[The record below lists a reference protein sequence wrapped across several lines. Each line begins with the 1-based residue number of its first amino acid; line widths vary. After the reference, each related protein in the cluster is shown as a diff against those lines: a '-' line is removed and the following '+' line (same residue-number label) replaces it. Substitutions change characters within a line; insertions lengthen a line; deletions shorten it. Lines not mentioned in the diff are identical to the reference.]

1 MDAATFQREALKCE
15 RLLYHISYA
24 MLKNNQDCADAVQ
37 ETLLQA
43 WSHRESLR
51 SMDRFKPWLTK
62 ISVNTC
68 KNMLRRSRRA
78 ALVELSDALPAAE
91 RADYMVLY
99 DALDELPPEM
109 RAATVL
115 YYFEGFSVK
124 EVAAMV
130 GVHESTIKSRL
141 LYARRKLRD
150 KLGEDIQAP
159 VEEVRA

>member
-1 MDAATFQREALKCE
+1 MDAVTFQQEALRCE

-37 ETLLQA
+37 EALLQA
-43 WSHRESLR
+43 WVHRNTLR
-51 SMDRFKPWLTK
+51 SPDAFKPWLTK
-62 ISVNTC
+62 ILVNTC
-68 KNMLRRSRRA
+68 KSILRKSRRA
-78 ALVELSDALPAAE
+78 SFVELSEALPAAE
-91 RADYMVLY
+91 RADYMLLY

-124 EVAAMV
+124 EVAGMV
-130 GVHESTIKSRL
+130 GARESTIKSRL

-150 KLGEDIQAP
+150 KLGEEIEAP
-159 VEEVRA
+159 TKEVRA

>member
-1 MDAATFQREALKCE
+1 MDAVTFQHEALKCE

-37 ETLLQA
+37 EALLQA
-43 WSHRESLR
+43 WAHRSTLR
-51 SMDRFKPWLTK
+51 SMDTFKPWLTK
-62 ISVNTC
+62 ILVNTC
-68 KNMLRRSRRA
+68 KTMLRKSRRA
-78 ALVELSDALPAAE
+78 AFVELSELLPAAE
-91 RADYMVLY
+91 KADYMVLY

-124 EVAAMV
+124 EVAGMV
-130 GVHESTIKSRL
+130 GVHESTVKSRL

-150 KLGEDIQAP
+150 KLGEDIEEPA
-159 VEEVRA
+159 EEVRA

>member
-1 MDAATFQREALKCE
+1 MDAVTFQRKALECE

-37 ETLLQA
+37 EALLQA
-43 WSHRESLR
+43 WASRAKLR
-51 SMDRFKPWLTK
+51 SLDAFRPWLTR
-62 ISVNTC
+62 ILVNTC
-68 KNMLRRSRRA
+68 KGMLRKSRRA
-78 ALVELSDALPAAE
+78 AFVELSDALPATE
-91 RADYMVLY
+91 KGDYMLLY
-99 DALDELPPEM
+99 DALDELPPSM

-150 KLGEDIQAP
+150 HLGEDIQEPA
-159 VEEVRA
+159 EEVRA